1 MLTVAI
7 ASENDALD
15 AEVYRLLLARLLDT
29 EVQRWKTD
37 ITFQSGG
44 FRRVYNLVPT
54 FLEFA
59 AKNGVTRALIA
70 IDNDG
75 GSQRCPEHEPTHVA
89 AQHGAGEEDCR
100 VCWLGQRVPDA
111 WKAEPS
117 IHRACIIVPVQTLET
132 WLLSLNGHD
141 FGGKRPEQTYDRS
154 SLKKKFYG
162 RPIPPSRRCTE
173 LALEQL
179 RRPDAL
185 DILRQRP
192 SFQHFEQ
199 QLRSW

>member
-15 AEVYRLLLARLLDT
+15 AEVYRQLLARLLGTD
-29 EVQRWKTD
+29 VQRWKTD
-37 ITFQSGG
+37 ITFQGGG
-44 FRRVYNLVPT
+44 FRHVYNLVPT

-75 GSQRCPEHEPTHVA
+75 GSQRCPEHGPTHVA

-100 VCWLGQRVPDA
+100 VCWLGQRVPET

-117 IHRACIIVPVQTLET
+117 THRACIIVPVQTLET
-132 WLLSLNGHD
+132 WLLCLNGHD
-141 FGGKRPEQTYDRS
+141 FGDRRPEQTYDRPA
-154 SLKKKFYG
+154 LKKKFYG

-179 RRPDAL
+179 GRPDAL

>member
-15 AEVYRLLLARLLDT
+15 AEVYLQLLARLLHV
-29 EVQRWKTD
+29 EVQRWNTD

-44 FRRVYNLVPT
+44 LRRVHNLTPI
-54 FLEFA
+54 FLEMA
-59 AKNGVTRALIA
+59 EKQGVTRALIA

-89 AQHGAGEEDCR
+89 AWHGAGEEDCR
-100 VCWLGQRVPDA
+100 VCWLGQRVPEA
-111 WKAEPS
+111 WKAAQS
-117 IHRACIIVPVQTLET
+117 THRVCIVVPVQTLET
-132 WLLSLNGHD
+132 WLLVLKGHD
-141 FGGKRPEQTYDRS
+141 FEGKRPEQTYDRP

-162 RPIPPSRRCTE
+162 HPLPPSRRRTE

-185 DILRQRP
+185 DILRERP